1 MDERFAKNKEEKVV
15 SNKASLD
22 KNTIKKNYAFLA
34 LMIGRMV
41 LGAIVGMLFPSF
53 GQTVGNCIY
62 QYDVLRCG
70 AAGVCIHRRVY
81 R

>member
-1 MDERFAKNKEEKVV
+1 MEERFAKNKEEKVV

-34 LMIGRMV
+34 LMIGGMV

-53 GQTVGNCIY
+53 GHAIKP
-62 QYDVLRCG
+62 L
-70 AAGVCIHRRVY
+70 
-81 R
+81 

>member
-34 LMIGRMV
+34 LMIGGMV
-41 LGAIVGMLFPSF
+41 LLDMPS
-53 GQTVGNCIY
+53 NRWELYLSI
-62 QYDVLRCG
+62 
-70 AAGVCIHRRVY
+70 
-81 R
+81 